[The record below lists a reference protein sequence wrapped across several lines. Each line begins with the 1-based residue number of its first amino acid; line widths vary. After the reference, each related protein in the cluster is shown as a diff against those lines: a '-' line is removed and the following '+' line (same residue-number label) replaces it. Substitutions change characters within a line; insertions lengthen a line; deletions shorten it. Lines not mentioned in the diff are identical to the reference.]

1 MRLALPCFALALL
14 ACDPS
19 TPPPVDGGPAS
30 EVVILDAI
38 VATPALE
45 GTPIAIRGLGLDLLG
60 LDARL
65 SIEEADGA
73 SSVLEAEPS
82 DDDER
87 VFLLSVAAIEA
98 LGPGIHEVDVVAFG
112 NGLAS
117 QPYAITLRIV
127 SDLPVD
133 LFETP
138 RGEVHRND
146 VAVLNGNG
154 ILAPTE
160 GDLTARFVGT
170 FTPDAGG
177 GAAPIDVTLPVAPLE
192 RIDRERGV
200 VVLTTDLGGLQPGT
214 FDGTIQL
221 HSQLRSGT
229 TSDSAAIPTTLH
241 FNPPDLYTLDPT
253 EATVGQILH
262 VRGAGFLG
270 GPDRP
275 DETTLIRLEGV
286 FTPAGGEP
294 PEPFGPQELV
304 PAWVSGTEV
313 QLVVE
318 PAIRRDV
325 LASALFGHARGTFMG
340 TATPITIRGVEE
352 LEGAS
357 VPFGFVLGP
366 VRQVVYVRFL
376 PGFYSSLVSFGLAQ
390 AAPEVEARVEERM
403 MEIFASWNVDLRF
416 DEPDDYVR
424 TAYSLVEIG
433 GPDPNGVGL
442 FGYDNSPGKDIGNLR
457 LFDAI
462 GGTNAETQMDG
473 YPGYGGVFVE
483 SFLYWSDHPGLP
495 GERPPGSPDPDPLF
509 DEVFDPVRSRAATRS
524 EARGEG
530 SGDRR
535 AEVLAAIR
543 ALGSIIGETT
553 SHEIGHSLGMA
564 QPYGS
569 PTVYHNDFDGE
580 GCLMDSGGNR
590 PLDERMALPSASTSH
605 FCHDHPD
612 YLDEILSR

>member
-1 MRLALPCFALALL
+1 MRLALPCLALVL
-14 ACDPS
+14 FACDPS
-19 TPPPVDGGPAS
+19 TPPPADAGPD
-30 EVVILDAI
+30 EQVVILAAV

-65 SIEEADGA
+65 TVAEGGA
-73 SSVLEAEPS
+73 SAVLNVEPGGG
-82 DDDER
+82 DEL
-87 VFLLSVAAIEA
+87 VFLLSPAAIEA
-98 LGPGIHEVDVVAFG
+98 LGPGIHDVDLVASG

-117 QPYAITLRIV
+117 QPFGLTLRIV

-138 RGEVHRND
+138 TGEAHRND

-154 ILAPTE
+154 ILTATE
-160 GDLTARFVGT
+160 GTLTAQLVGT
-170 FTPDAGG
+170 FTADAGG
-177 GAAPIDVTLPVAPLE
+177 SAPVDVTLPVSPLE
-192 RIDRERGV
+192 RVDRERGV
-200 VVLTTDLGGLQPGT
+200 IVLTTDIGGLQPGT
-214 FDGTIQL
+214 FSGTIQL
-221 HSQLRSGT
+221 HSVLRSGT
-229 TSDSAAIPTTLH
+229 RSDSATLSTTLH

-253 EATVGQILH
+253 EATVGQVLH
-262 VRGAGFLG
+262 VLGAGFLG
-270 GPDRP
+270 GSDRP
-275 DETTLIRLEGV
+275 DETTLIRLEGT
-286 FTPAGGEP
+286 FTPAGGDP
-294 PEPFGPQELV
+294 PEPFGPRELV

-313 QLVVE
+313 QIVVE

-325 LASALFGHARGTFMG
+325 LASELFGHARGTFMG
-340 TATPITIRGVEE
+340 TATPIAIMGTEE

-390 AAPEVEARVEERM
+390 AAPEVEARVQERM
-403 MEIFASWNVDLRF
+403 REIYMSWNVDLRF

-424 TAYSLVEIG
+424 TAYAVVEIG

-483 SFLYWSDHPGLP
+483 SFLYWSEHPGLP

-509 DEVFDPVRSRAATRS
+509 DQVFDPVRSRPVTRA
-524 EARGEG
+524 EARGDV
-530 SGDRR
+530 SGDRG
-535 AEVLAAIR
+535 AQVQAAIR

-553 SHEIGHSLGMA
+553 SHELGHSLGMA

-569 PTVYHNDFDGE
+569 PTVYHNDFDDE
-580 GCLMDSGGNR
+580 GCLMDPGGYR
-590 PLDERMALPSASTSH
+590 PLDERMALPTASTSH